1 MQDITKHY
9 TNGDITVV
17 WKPNQCIHS
26 KICWTNL
33 IEVFNPRERPWIK
46 MDSATTERIMEQ
58 VDKCPSAALSWFK
71 NEAGAA
77 IPKTEGETIVEVA
90 PNGPLMVYGNIKVKD
105 AQGVETDKFKVT
117 AFCRCGASANKPYCD
132 GSHVKIDFKG

>member
-9 TNGDITVV
+9 TNDDITVV

-46 MDSATTERIMEQ
+46 MDGATTERIMEQ

-71 NEAGAA
+71 NEVGETM
-77 IPKTEGETIVEVA
+77 PKTEGETIVEA
-90 PNGPLMVYGNIKVKD
+90 MPNGPLMVYGNIKVKD

-117 AFCRCGASANKPYCD
+117 AFCRCGASSNKPYCD

>member
-1 MQDITKHY
+1 MKDITKHY

-17 WKPNQCIHS
+17 WKPAQCIHS

-33 IEVFNPRERPWIK
+33 LNVFNPRERPWIK
-46 MDSATTERIMEQ
+46 MDGATTERIIEQ

-71 NEAGAA
+71 NEAGEAM
-77 IPKTEGETIVEVA
+77 PKTEAETIVEVA

-105 AQGVETDKFKVT
+105 TQGIETDKFKVT